1 MSEHQPLLQ
10 IGTPLRD
17 RDPGYVILRLDS
29 DADVATALEI
39 INLANEK
46 LAPLMVGLADTVSRL
61 LQDGTAGVTGQLQA
75 AGLNPVPMAAPQAP
89 PLQTQVVP
97 MQPNQPYQAPAQ
109 PVYQPQAQASQA
121 YAPPAQQAAPQQM
134 ILMQGQCWADPRH
147 VADCKDCGH
156 PTYLKTVKMRG
167 DRELN
172 AHQCSNPQGGES
184 HKLTWCM
191 TPIWES
197 RRRDAQGKGI
207 QVPDGLIFG

>member
-1 MSEHQPLLQ
+1 VTDHQPLLQ
-10 IGTPLRD
+10 LSTPIRQNEE
-17 RDPGYVILRLDS
+17 PQVVLRLDS
-29 DADVATALEI
+29 DKDVEAAIAL
-39 INLANEK
+39 INRTSEVLVPLAAGLVDH
-46 LAPLMVGLADTVSRL
+46 LARA
-61 LQDGTAGVTGQLQA
+61 LQGEAVVTSQLQA
-75 AGLNPVPMAAPQAP
+75 AGLNPVPMPTVPATYAAP
-89 PLQTQVVP
+89 
-97 MQPNQPYQAPAQ
+97 PAQ
-109 PVYQPQAQASQA
+109 PVYQPQQQSTQA

-147 VADCKDCGH
+147 VADCKDCGQA
-156 PTYLKTVKMRG
+156 TYLKTVKMRG

-172 AHQCSNPQGGES
+172 AHQCAVDPN

>member
-1 MSEHQPLLQ
+1 VTDHQPLLQ
-10 IGTPLRD
+10 LSTPSRQNEE
-17 RDPGYVILRLDS
+17 PQVVLRLDS
-29 DADVATALEI
+29 DKDVEAAIAL
-39 INLANEK
+39 INRTSEVLVPLAAGLVDH
-46 LAPLMVGLADTVSRL
+46 LARA
-61 LQDGTAGVTGQLQA
+61 LQGEAVVTGQLQA
-75 AGLNPVPMAAPQAP
+75 AGLNPVPMQQAYP
-89 PLQTQVVP
+89 VPDTRAQTV
-97 MQPNQPYQAPAQ
+97 QAPAQ
-109 PVYQPQAQASQA
+109 PVYQPQQQSTQA

-147 VADCKDCGH
+147 VADCKDCGQA
-156 PTYLKTVKMRG
+156 TYLKTVKMRG

-172 AHQCSNPQGGES
+172 AHQCAVDPN

>member
-1 MSEHQPLLQ
+1 MSEHQPLFQ
-10 IGTPLRD
+10 FGTPLRD
-17 RDPGYVILRLDS
+17 TDPGYAILRLDN
-29 DADVATALEI
+29 DEDIEKAIRI
-39 INLANEK
+39 INRANEV
-46 LAPLMVGLADTVSRL
+46 LTPLVEGFVDSLTRA
-61 LQDGTAGVTGQLQA
+61 LQGQGGQVVGQLQA
-75 AGLNPVPMAAPQAP
+75 AGLNPVPMAPTYPEVTSTFTP
-89 PLQTQVVP
+89 P
-97 MQPNQPYQAPAQ
+97 PAQ

-121 YAPPAQQAAPQQM
+121 YQPPVPQAAPAQQ

-156 PTYLKTVKMRG
+156 PTFLKVVKMRG

-172 AHQCSNPQGGES
+172 AHQCSNPQGGDS

-197 RRRDAQGKGI
+197 RRRDAQGKKI